1 MIYHPV
7 SGTFM
12 EITGVMW
19 LVLILSLIVCA
30 YMAWNIGANDV
41 ANAMGTSVGSK
52 ALTLKQAVIIAAIFE
67 FCGAFFAGDAVTD
80 TVRKGIL
87 VVDFETAT
95 DDFANDLMYGFIA
108 AMMAAAIW
116 LTTATRLG
124 LPVSTT
130 HSIIGGIIGVGLV
143 LEVQH
148 DTSLINWEKTQEVVM
163 SWVASPLMGGLLAF
177 GTFWIVRE
185 TILESSNP
193 EERSRWLAPIMAIPT
208 FFVLG
213 IALQFKALKGFFGR
227 AQANGWIEDKYEWIP
242 VKENGS
248 FDPFTPY
255 CSPDAEIITDEC
267 LNAIH
272 EGAWVP
278 INSIIIAF
286 IIALIAASVLAYV
299 LRNYEFKGEE
309 DGFHGVERIFVWLQV
324 ITAAYVAFAHGANDR
339 SNAIGPM
346 AAVYQVLSSG
356 GEIQASAPVPLWL
369 VLLGSAGIAIGVMT
383 WGWRVMDTIGHKI
396 TDITPTRGF
405 AAEFGAATTI
415 LIFSMPFLAVPV
427 STTHTL
433 VGAVVGVGLAG
444 GAKAVDFRVFGKI
457 ASSWVAS
464 LPAAGFGS
472 IAIYVA
478 AGSDPI
484 KLLVVIPIAFAIVAY
499 VIWATWDDEIYVE
512 DALSDAGSAD
522 TKGAQT
528 HFEIFH
534 THALAVE
541 ETVGHMLSA
550 VKAAADGEDAEDHIR
565 STVEAELRADDVKN
579 DIRRRLGSGQ
589 ISVLQGRD
597 EVLRMVSRQD
607 RIADYAQNVAEQLSF
622 RELFVDEKARGMLK
636 EMAEAVSKTT
646 SLYEDAVSQ
655 LKDVALSGYTK
666 AGRERLGELIDAV
679 NLAEHEADL
688 VESKAAAYV
697 FSHGEDAPLA
707 AVHMYRVLQRMDDV
721 ANACEKAA
729 NGLLSIV
736 YN

>member
-1 MIYHPV
+1 MIYHPA
-7 SGTFM
+7 SETFM
-12 EITGVMW
+12 EISGVMW
-19 LVLILSLIVCA
+19 LVLILSLVVCA

-41 ANAMGTSVGSK
+41 ANAMGTSVGSR
-52 ALTLKQAVIIAAIFE
+52 ALTLKQAVIIAAVFE

-87 VVDFETAT
+87 VVDFETVT

-148 DTSLINWEKTQEVVM
+148 DAPLINWEKTQEVVI

-227 AQANGWIEDKYEWIP
+227 AQANGWIEDKYDWLP

-248 FDPFTPY
+248 WDPM
-255 CSPDAEIITDEC
+255 AE
-267 LNAIH
+267 NA
-272 EGAWVP
+272 WFP
-278 INSIIIAF
+278 INSIILAF
-286 IIALIAASVLAYV
+286 IIAVIAAGILGYV

-309 DGFHGVERIFVWLQV
+309 EGFHGVERIFVWLQV

-356 GEIQASAPVPLWL
+356 GELSSSAPVPLWL

-383 WGWRVMDTIGHKI
+383 WGWRVMDTIGNKI

-457 ASSWVAS
+457 VSSWVAS

-522 TKGAQT
+522 TKGAPT

-541 ETVGHMLSA
+541 ETVGHMLNA
-550 VKAAADGEDAEDHIR
+550 VNAAADGEDAEDHIR

-597 EVLRMVSRQD
+597 ELLRMVSRQD

-622 RELFVDEKARGMLK
+622 RELFIDEKARGMLK

-666 AGRERLGELIDAV
+666 AGRDRLGELIDEV

-721 ANACEKAA
+721 ANSCEKAA